1 MPALAAE
8 RGGAAVVA
16 GGSVRPE
23 YRPER
28 YLQAQ
33 EKYRHGRDKTEAP
46 LQRTATSD
54 SILDEIETPFS
65 KISGMQ
71 FQPNQ

>member
-1 MPALAAE
+1 M
-8 RGGAAVVA
+8 
-16 GGSVRPE
+16 RPE

-28 YLQAQ
+28 YLQVQ

-46 LQRTATSD
+46 LQHTATSD

-65 KISGMQ
+65 KISGVK
-71 FQPNQ
+71 FQSNHQISS